1 MRVCLCCCHGVL
13 IPTDPCLCCCQ
24 GGLNNG
30 IQDLLTAMESG
41 LADES
46 HPFYSLTPS
55 TPLPSNIN
63 CYVEIPA
70 VSKPKLTASKHQLLR
85 GNSSHKYTQTNFF
98 HFPET
103 SPATWKNSSYKY
115 TQTNL

>member
-1 MRVCLCCCHGVL
+1 MLIPIDPCLYCCQGGQ

-70 VSKPKLTASKHQLLR
+70 VSTPKLTFSTSLKHPLLL
-85 GNSSHKYTQTNFF
+85 GNFSCRYT
-98 HFPET
+98 
-103 SPATWKNSSYKY
+103 
-115 TQTNL
+115 